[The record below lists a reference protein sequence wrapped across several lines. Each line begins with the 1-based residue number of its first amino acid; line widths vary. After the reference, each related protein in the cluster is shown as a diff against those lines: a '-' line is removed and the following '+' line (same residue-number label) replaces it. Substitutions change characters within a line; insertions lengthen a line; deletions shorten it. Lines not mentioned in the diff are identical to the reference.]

1 MASSLQTQI
10 SQFILWK
17 TDRGAIVSNAFHI
30 PWASIEDIFSPF
42 SLIATVLVKM
52 EFESMSFWI
61 IVLPTWKTQHWY
73 TRLLKLLVAPPLL
86 LPKSVGYSK
95 LQENPA
101 MARPEADCILI
112 MQSSLQI
119 TRFRKSLK
127 HASWTLGET
136 QKNKYRLVLNR

>member
-1 MASSLQTQI
+1 
-10 SQFILWK
+10 
-17 TDRGAIVSNAFHI
+17 
-30 PWASIEDIFSPF
+30 
-42 SLIATVLVKM
+42 M

-112 MQSSLQI
+112 MQSSLQNHQI
-119 TRFRKSLK
+119 SKIIE
-127 HASWTLGET
+127 ACIMNSWRDS
-136 QKNKYRLVLNR
+136 KK